1 MKNFLILS
9 LLISSIS
16 LANESIGIGKNEKYG
31 YEIKLK
37 VEKEANGNIK
47 NIEVLENNTKKSI
60 SEKAIPKLIEQAKM
74 KNSGDIDIVSG
85 ATYTSDVFIKAL
97 NNALNTEMKN

>member
-1 MKNFLILS
+1 MKN
-9 LLISSIS
+9 LLIVGILISTIS

-37 VEKEANGNIK
+37 VEKEANGTIR
-47 NIEVLENNTKKSI
+47 NIEILENNTKKSI
-60 SEKAIPKLIEQAKM
+60 SKKAIPKLIEQAKM

-97 NNALNTEMKN
+97 KDALND

>member
-1 MKNFLILS
+1 MKN
-9 LLISSIS
+9 LLIIGILVSTIS

-37 VEKEANGNIK
+37 VEKEANGNIR
-47 NIEVLENNTKKSI
+47 NIEILENNTKKSI
-60 SEKAIPKLIEQAKM
+60 SKKAIPKLIEQAKM

-97 NNALNTEMKN
+97 KDALND

>member
-1 MKNFLILS
+1 MKKLLILS
-9 LLISSIS
+9 LLISTIS
-16 LANESIGIGKNEKYG
+16 LANETIGIGKNEKYG
-31 YEIKLK
+31 YEIKLR
-37 VEKEANGNIK
+37 VEKDTNGNIK

-60 SEKAIPKLIEQAKM
+60 SKKAIPKLIEQAKM

-97 NNALNTEMKN
+97 KDALND

>member
-1 MKNFLILS
+1 MKNLLTVGILVS
-9 LLISSIS
+9 TIS

-37 VEKEANGNIK
+37 VEKEANGNIR
-47 NIEVLENNTKKSI
+47 NIEILENNTKKSI
-60 SEKAIPKLIEQAKM
+60 SKKAIPKLIEQAKM
-74 KNSGDIDIVSG
+74 KNSDDIDIVGG

-97 NNALNTEMKN
+97 KDALND

>member
-1 MKNFLILS
+1 MKN
-9 LLISSIS
+9 LLIVGILVSTIS

-37 VEKEANGNIK
+37 VEKEANGNIR
-47 NIEVLENNTKKSI
+47 NIEILENNTKKSI
-60 SEKAIPKLIEQAKM
+60 SKKAIPKLIEQAKM
-74 KNSGDIDIVSG
+74 KNSRDIDIVSG

-97 NNALNTEMKN
+97 KDALND